1 MTYELHDYELDA
13 IILDGDQIIFSFPKG
28 FYAEDDH
35 GQPRHPMPTK
45 LVLTIDKGC
54 CTDIPLDSFL
64 EIQKRCRWGW
74 KEISFKQFTKLFK
87 KGNMLVYD
95 EYDSKLTNWKIFQIN
110 ANTRWS
116 NIELLITDVE
126 DIACL

>member
-1 MTYELHDYELDA
+1 MKYELHDYELDA

-28 FYAEDDH
+28 FYAEDDQ
-35 GQPRHPMPTK
+35 GQPRHPLPTK
-45 LVLTIDKGC
+45 LVLTIDKGW
-54 CTDIPLDSFL
+54 CTDSPLDSFL

-87 KGNMLVYD
+87 KGSMRVYD